1 MLYLYEFQ
9 VFTVARILGVGVR
22 PLILYLCIVLPNP
35 ELGLTY
41 ALLLSAVASSMLVLS
56 NQNFRQIYDYVAGDS
71 RHRQG
76 LGGRDLFVTYI
87 EGTFLHVA
95 IFLPVA
101 GVLCWIWTQS
111 FQLTLICI
119 LFIILEKYF
128 DDDQRIAIYQRRY
141 FAWSINFGFRVVGPS
156 LCLLGAIFIWE
167 DHLLYIYTVAALIFF
182 GLYIRFFRSQF
193 ARLVGRWVRRFLRHP
208 KLWWGRIQC
217 YGLLYRQ
224 ELAFAQIWVF
234 LAGNFSLLDRF
245 FVAKMEPTLFAEYM
259 FFSNLANLI
268 PLLHGFWYFTKIRPQ
283 LVNRKGPI
291 LDPILSFYNWALPI
305 GLALM
310 FPLGLSVTTNL
321 GLLNSTL
328 GYTTIIGLSVLYAIS
343 AMMLVI
349 MELAFW
355 RIKRGWMTALELAS
369 IVAVVFIF
377 AVAYQFGLLSLGWV
391 PWIVVAVLVGKLV
404 ALITLLIQA
413 QHDPRFQVVNLDS
426 KAP

>member
-1 MLYLYEFQ
+1 MLKLYEFQ
-9 VFTVARILGVGVR
+9 IFTVARILGVGVR
-22 PLILYLCIVLPNP
+22 PLILYLCIVLPNH
-35 ELGLTY
+35 ELGLNY

-56 NQNFRQIYDYVAGDS
+56 NQNFRRIYDYVAGDS

-119 LFIILEKYF
+119 LFILLEKYF

-182 GLYIRFFRSQF
+182 WLYIRLFRSQF
-193 ARLVGRWVRRFLRHP
+193 SYLVGRWLCRFLGQP
-208 KLWWGRIQC
+208 KLWWARIRC
-217 YGLLYRQ
+217 YGQDYRQ

-245 FVAKMEPTLFAEYM
+245 FVAQMEPTLFAEYM
-259 FFSNLANLI
+259 FFSNLANVI
-268 PLLHGFWYFTKIRPQ
+268 PLLHGFFYFTKIRPQ
-283 LVNRKGPI
+283 LVNRNGPI
-291 LDPILSFYNWALPI
+291 LDPFLSFHNWALPI
-305 GLALM
+305 GFALL
-310 FPLGLSVTTNL
+310 FPIGFFATTSL
-321 GLLNSTL
+321 GLLTSTL
-328 GYTTIIGLSVLYAIS
+328 GYFTIIGLSALYALS

-349 MELAFW
+349 IELAFW

-369 IVAVVFIF
+369 MISVVLMFG
-377 AVAYQFGLLSLGWV
+377 VWHQFGLLSLDWM
-391 PWIVVAVLVGKLV
+391 PWIVVAVLVAKLV